1 VPIAGPVIVI
11 DDDSDDQEIFADV
24 LNELGVPNELKFF
37 HDGQDVINYLIT
49 TPDKPFVII
58 SDVKLAGALNG
69 LEVRKVIVK
78 DDYLRRKSIP
88 YVFLTSSVSKHI
100 LNQAYEME
108 VQGFFQKQSSYKAIK
123 AQVKLIIE
131 YWKLCE
137 HPIL

>member
-1 VPIAGPVIVI
+1 MPIAGPVIVV
-11 DDDSDDQEIFADV
+11 DDDADDQQIFADV
-24 LNELGVPNELKFF
+24 LKELGVTNELKFF
-37 HDGQDVINYLIT
+37 HDAEEVLDYLKST
-49 TPDKPFVII
+49 ADKPFVII
-58 SDVKLAGALNG
+58 SDVNLAGSLNG
-69 LEVRKVIVK
+69 LKLRAIIVK

-88 YVFLTSSVSKHI
+88 YVFLTTEVSKKI

>member
-1 VPIAGPVIVI
+1 MPVAGPVIVV
-11 DDDSDDQEIFADV
+11 DDDADDQEIFADV
-24 LNELGVPNELKFF
+24 LSELEVPNELKFF
-37 HDGQDVINYLIT
+37 HNGEEVLQYLRNT
-49 TPDKPFVII
+49 ADKPFIII
-58 SDVKLAGALNG
+58 SDVKLSGSLNG
-69 LEVRKVIVK
+69 LEVRAVIVK

-88 YVFLTSSVSKHI
+88 FVYLTTSVSKKV

-123 AQVKLIIE
+123 AQLKLIIE